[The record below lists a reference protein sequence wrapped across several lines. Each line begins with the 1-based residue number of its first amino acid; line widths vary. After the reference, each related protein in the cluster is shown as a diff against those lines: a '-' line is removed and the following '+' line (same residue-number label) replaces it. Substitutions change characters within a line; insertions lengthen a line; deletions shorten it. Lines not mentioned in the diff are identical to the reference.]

1 MLRSLVDEVVRR
13 RLWPIPVIAILIMI
27 GAPVLFMNSALEAPP
42 ARPGPPAAP
51 GKLTPSGH
59 KLLSGDDKAFAPHEK
74 LKGKGQDPFAQSSGA
89 ARAADDSATAPAA
102 AAAPSASSATTS
114 PVVVQNPD
122 GSSSTMPAATS
133 TAKKATVKKKVPAK
147 KTTPKVV
154 VPEPTT
160 SSAAARAT
168 VTYVDARFG
177 KRMGTMLRY
186 RVPRL
191 QTFRAGG
198 NVAAMFVRYS
208 PTRDVAV
215 FAIAPSTK
223 VDGDVSCRKVK
234 NVCRYVDI
242 PAGSYA
248 RLRLLGSD
256 GSVISR
262 RLDVVSIRHLPLAGN
277 EDAMPLATTGAT
289 ASCLLKGLLRLP
301 ASLPSISFDACD

>member
-1 MLRSLVDEVVRR
+1 MMLRSLVDEVVRR

-27 GAPVLFMNSALEAPP
+27 AAPVLFMNFASEALPDP
-42 ARPGPPAAP
+42 PGPPAAP
-51 GKLTPSGH
+51 GKLSPGDR
-59 KLLSGDDKAFAPHEK
+59 KLLSGDDRTFAPHEK
-74 LKGKGQDPFAQSSGA
+74 LKGKGQDPFAQSSRA
-89 ARAADDSATAPAA
+89 AKAADDTATAPAVA
-102 AAAPSASSATTS
+102 AASPASSGTTS
-114 PVVVQNPD
+114 TVVVQNPD
-122 GSSSTMPAATS
+122 GSSSTMPAT
-133 TAKKATVKKKVPAK
+133 KQKATVEKKVPAK

-177 KRMGTMLRY
+177 QRMGTMLRY
-186 RVPRL
+186 RIPRL

-208 PTRDVAV
+208 TTRDVAV

-248 RLRLLGSD
+248 RLRLLGRD

-277 EDAMPLATTGAT
+277 EDAMPRATTGAT